1 MFRHSSITKLILIL
15 NVFTAVICVNT
26 VPVAAAPTSET
37 GATLLLVATADTYS
51 GAGQFTDF
59 LEKKSVPYRH
69 ISPLQFEH
77 HSSARHIVMIVGVNE
92 GGVTD
97 DIVSRVM
104 DKEEWTWLSE
114 PGNNGIYM
122 KQDVWTD
129 NQNVMVIAGSSPE
142 TAIDGFDYFRDQWL
156 SSLASWFGFSLSSEE
171 LYGY

>member
-1 MFRHSSITKLILIL
+1 MFA
-15 NVFTAVICVNT
+15 AVLCTNT
-26 VPVAAAPTSET
+26 VPAATVLASEVE
-37 GATLLLVATADTYS
+37 GTLLLVATADTYS

-59 LEKKSVPYRH
+59 LGKKAVPYRH
-69 ISPLQFEH
+69 ISPLQFED
-77 HSSARHIVMIVGVNE
+77 HSSAQYIVIIVGVNE

-97 DIVSRVM
+97 DIVSRVL

-122 KQDVWTD
+122 KQNVWTD
-129 NQNVMVIAGSSPE
+129 NQNVMVIAGSTPE